1 MPAATLNGGKQQVIP
16 GTEVNEEEKP
26 KRGNPLLKKLEPEM
40 LRNPYPME
48 LIGGRMI
55 DSDQLCYQRAAS
67 FVFEPLEFKSE
78 KECVEFAK
86 GVWAWINS
94 AEERRQDQAAENLL
108 AQAQEDPRILAKLKA
123 KIAAM

>member
-1 MPAATLNGGKQQVIP
+1 MAATATLNGGKQQVIP
-16 GTEVNEEEKP
+16 STESEEEKP

-40 LRNPYPME
+40 LKNPYPME
-48 LIGGRMI
+48 LLGGRMI